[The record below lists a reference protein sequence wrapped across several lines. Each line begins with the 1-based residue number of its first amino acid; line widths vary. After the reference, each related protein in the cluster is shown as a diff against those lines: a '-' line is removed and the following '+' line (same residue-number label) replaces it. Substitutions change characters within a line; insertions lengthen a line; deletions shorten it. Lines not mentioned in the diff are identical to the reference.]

1 MRLSRIIVLRLPH
14 FMSSEGTLMALFS
27 DSTSRFHLTRLKKA
41 RLATFFGFFQLG
53 AMILIWSTSTSPLRM
68 HLGWGGEDGDSNFG
82 LLALSIGIGATVGC
96 FAIGPFIDRYG
107 PRTTTTLTLVLYPLI
122 YIPLAFLNG
131 LAAAMIIGALI
142 GLLRGA
148 GDTAVNAHG
157 VQVERY
163 YGRPIMSAFHAA
175 YPAGGFV
182 LGLVGSAFANQ
193 FIDSPAVAYISTG
206 LVMSALGLA
215 FGQWMLS
222 QDELLAP
229 EAEHVA
235 TPDSTDRA
243 SNGSA
248 VGTTTLVIMIGFG
261 VLLLG
266 SQLSE
271 GAILDWG
278 QEFVRRHVGTTAG
291 VAATAVTVYSGA
303 QFVGRL
309 FGDRLAEAVGSRTV
323 LAGSGL
329 LGAAGAITAMLAGN
343 ATIALIGFGML
354 GLGLACMAPL
364 MLSAAGRRDPA
375 NAGRNIGLVNALGYG
390 GMLVGPAAITV
401 IVDKAGIAFVPILPA
416 VLLVLVALFGPL
428 LMRTAPR
435 YLRRD
440 EIAPQARNKIAH

>member
-1 MRLSRIIVLRLPH
+1 
-14 FMSSEGTLMALFS
+14 MALFS
-27 DSTSRFHLTRLKKA
+27 DSTSRFQLTKLRKA

-53 AMILIWSTSTSPLRM
+53 AMILIWSTSTSPLRA
-68 HLGWGGEDGDSNFG
+68 HLGWGGSDGDSNFG

-131 LAAAMIIGALI
+131 LVAAMIIGALI

-182 LGLVGSAFANQ
+182 LGLVGSAFANH
-193 FIDSPAVAYISTG
+193 FIDSPAVAYVSTG
-206 LVMSALGLA
+206 ILMSVLGLA

-229 EAEHVA
+229 EAEHTA
-235 TPDSTDRA
+235 APTQNEKTSSTA
-243 SNGSA
+243 P
-248 VGTTTLVIMIGFG
+248 VGTATLVIMVGFG

-291 VAATAVTVYSGA
+291 LAATAVTVYSGA

-309 FGDRLAEAVGSRTV
+309 FGDRIAEALGSRTV
-323 LAGSGL
+323 VAGSGL
-329 LGAAGAITAMLAGN
+329 LGAAGAVTAMLAGN
-343 ATIALIGFGML
+343 ATVALIGFAML

-390 GMLVGPAAITV
+390 GMLVGPAAITL
-401 IVDKAGIAFVPILPA
+401 IVDRGGIAFVPILPA
-416 VLLVLVALFGPL
+416 ILLVLVALFGPL
-428 LMRTAPR
+428 LMRTAPQ
-435 YLRRD
+435 YLRRE
-440 EIAPQARNKIAH
+440 EIAPVERRTVSH

>member
-1 MRLSRIIVLRLPH
+1 MTVEQSQP
-14 FMSSEGTLMALFS
+14 A
-27 DSTSRFHLTRLKKA
+27 SRFRLTRLRKA

-53 AMILIWSTSTSPLRM
+53 AMILVWSTSTSPLRE
-68 HLGWGGEDGDSNFG
+68 HLGWGGEGGDSNFG

-107 PRTTTTLTLVLYPLI
+107 PRVTTTFTLVLYPLI
-122 YIPLAFLNG
+122 YIPLAFLDG
-131 LAAAMIIGALI
+131 LAVAMIFGVLV

-175 YPAGGFV
+175 YPAGGFL
-182 LGLVGSAFANQ
+182 LGLVGSAFARHY
-193 FIDSPAVAYISTG
+193 IDNPAVLYISTG
-206 LVMSALGLA
+206 VVMSVLGAA
-215 FGQWMLS
+215 FGKWMLG
-222 QDELLAP
+222 QDELLPP
-229 EAEHVA
+229 EAEQQPSNNSEHSGSPKTTA
-235 TPDSTDRA
+235 TLA
-243 SNGSA
+243 
-248 VGTTTLVIMIGFG
+248 IMVGFG

-271 GAILDWG
+271 GAVIDWG
-278 QEFVRRHVGTTAG
+278 QEFFRRHIDTTAAM
-291 VAATAVTVYSGA
+291 AATAVTVYSGS

-323 LAGSGL
+323 LAGSGV
-329 LGAAGAITAMLAGN
+329 LGSAGALTAMLAGN
-343 ATIALIGFGML
+343 TTVALVGFAML

-401 IVDKAGIAFVPILPA
+401 IVDKFGIGFVPVLPA
-416 VLLVLVALFGPL
+416 VLLVLVALFGPA
-428 LMRTAPR
+428 LMKTAPK
-435 YLRRD
+435 YLRR
-440 EIAPQARNKIAH
+440 EETAVETLTSR